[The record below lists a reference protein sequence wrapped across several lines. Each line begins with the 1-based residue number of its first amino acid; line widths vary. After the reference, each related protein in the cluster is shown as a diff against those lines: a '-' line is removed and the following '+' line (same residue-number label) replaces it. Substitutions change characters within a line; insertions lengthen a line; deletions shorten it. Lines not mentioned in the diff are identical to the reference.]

1 MAIDHFG
8 DIINTKLIIL
18 ILNMDVKVRNYIG
31 GEPGQFNF
39 VFPIMRIIDIIKI
52 IS

>member
-1 MAIDHFG
+1 MINVDQNYPHFEIG
-8 DIINTKLIIL
+8 KELREL
-18 ILNMDVKVRNYIG
+18 HVKVRNYAG

-39 VFPIMRIIDIIKI
+39 VFPIMRIIGMIKI